1 MSPIAQRDAVINYAR
16 RFTHNNNPG
25 DLSSDV
31 IDRLIHE
38 RGLILDPMTSR
49 DGVHAAMAWLNRGQ
63 RVAFGV
69 ELQRHVGV
77 YTPARSAVPIPDTA
91 FFDQV
96 SAPPDILCKVLLKVI
111 GKWDPKL

>member
-38 RGLILDPMTSR
+38 RGLLLDPMTSR

-63 RVAFGV
+63 RVAFGI
-69 ELQRHVGV
+69 ELQRHL
-77 YTPARSAVPIPDTA
+77 VPHHAAKTIVQPPDTA
-91 FFDQV
+91 LFDQV
-96 SAPPDILCKVLLKVI
+96 STPADILCKVLLKVI